1 MKILIVG
8 SGGREHALG
17 EKIKS
22 SDRKLYFAPGNA
34 GTSEIGEN
42 IDIEATDI
50 EKLVEFA
57 KEEEIDYTI
66 VGPEDPLCMGLVDRF
81 QENDLKVFG
90 VNKKASKF
98 ESSKTYCKNFL
109 EKYKIKTPAYLKS
122 EDKEEILAY
131 GEKLIKEKGKLVL
144 KRDGLAGGKGVYII
158 DKLSEFR
165 EKVSEILAMD
175 KFLIIEEFIDGF
187 EMSLLSLTDS
197 STIIPLP
204 TAKDH
209 KKIYDREIGPNTGGM
224 GTYAPNVEAEAFKEK
239 ISEDILPKILEGF
252 GKENIDYRGVLFIG
266 FMINESGIYV
276 LEFNVR
282 FGDPETQVVLEL
294 IDNDIL
300 DLLMKTSSK
309 KLDQVKLKINDK
321 KAVSL
326 VLASEGYPLSYE
338 VSKEITFD
346 EGIKSK
352 IIHAGTK
359 KEEGKILTAGG
370 RVLNIL
376 SASDSFD
383 EAIAKVYEDSEK
395 IHFDGK
401 YYRKDIG
408 PSVKRVY
415 VKKKDAYDFESKN
428 LRKKSKIL

>member
-17 EKIKS
+17 EKIKAN
-22 SDRKLYFAPGNA
+22 DRKLYFAPGNA

-50 EKLVEFA
+50 EKLVKFA

-109 EKYKIKTPAYLKS
+109 EKYKIKTPAYLRS

-144 KRDGLAGGKGVYII
+144 KRDGLAGGKGVFII

-187 EMSLLSLTDS
+187 EMSLLALTDS

-239 ISEDILPKILEGF
+239 ISEDILPKILKGF
-252 GKENIDYRGVLFIG
+252 KKENIDYRGVLFIG

-300 DLLMKTSSK
+300 DPLMKTSSK
-309 KLDQVKLKINDK
+309 KLDQVKLEINDK

-346 EGIKSK
+346 ELSL
-352 IIHAGTK
+352 IH
-359 KEEGKILTAGG
+359 I
-370 RVLNIL
+370 
-376 SASDSFD
+376 
-383 EAIAKVYEDSEK
+383 
-395 IHFDGK
+395 
-401 YYRKDIG
+401 
-408 PSVKRVY
+408 
-415 VKKKDAYDFESKN
+415 
-428 LRKKSKIL
+428 